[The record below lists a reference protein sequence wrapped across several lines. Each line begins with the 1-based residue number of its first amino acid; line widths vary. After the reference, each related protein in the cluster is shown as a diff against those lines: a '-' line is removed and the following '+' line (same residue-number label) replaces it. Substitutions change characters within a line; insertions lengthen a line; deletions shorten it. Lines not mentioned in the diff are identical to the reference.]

1 MGAMLATGRVDR
13 VSFNGNRG
21 TVTLMF
27 WRRRGGEGRSHAHQG
42 DQNRELNCRP
52 HPSQEFLGKSR
63 GGPKPVAKSPWAVPS
78 GNWNPASPARTTGKG
93 TRSRLAHFTAPP
105 RPSSTGRSTL
115 HPTAPVEPP
124 ATAAFTSSRW
134 PRRERRHRRCRLKS

>member
-1 MGAMLATGRVDR
+1 MVTGARSRCFGDERTK
-13 VSFNGNRG
+13 
-21 TVTLMF
+21 
-27 WRRRGGEGRSHAHQG
+27 RRRGKKPCAPGGPKPGAQ
-42 DQNRELNCRP
+42 LP
-52 HPSQEFLGKSR
+52 PPSQPGVSR
-63 GGPKPVAKSPWAVPS
+63 EVRGGGGPKPVAKPPWAVPS

-115 HPTAPVEPP
+115 HPTAPVEPL